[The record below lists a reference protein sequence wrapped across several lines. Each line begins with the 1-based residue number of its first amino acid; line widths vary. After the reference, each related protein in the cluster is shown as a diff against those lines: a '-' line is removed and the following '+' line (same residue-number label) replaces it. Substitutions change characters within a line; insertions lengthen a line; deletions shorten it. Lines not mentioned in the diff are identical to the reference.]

1 MFFSIL
7 LKELPYKETR
17 KSHMARTII
26 ENIVIAKYEEQ
37 TFFEFCKYT
46 TIRFFEILYFEKG
59 TGTIKI
65 NGKTVPYTSNSIFV
79 FIPDDIYIV
88 NPDSATTTVAIK
100 FLKSFF
106 RNTSS
111 QNGKLP
117 VNGWFRKIEEI
128 LNSESHQLREMQF
141 ETESDRLHLVSLINM
156 VATEY
161 MREQTFDNFI
171 IQNSLSVIL
180 HLIARNI
187 QFINTAETVKA
198 VKSSKIQQIINY
210 IHTNIYNSELLTTK
224 SLAEEFHMADNYIS
238 EYFKKH
244 TDVSLKKYIINYK
257 LKLVETRLKYTDAQ
271 DSEIAIDLGFT
282 DSSHLNKIFKTYKG
296 ISLRAFKAN
305 LA

>member
-1 MFFSIL
+1 M
-7 LKELPYKETR
+7 P
-17 KSHMARTII
+17 RTII
-26 ENIVIAKYEEQ
+26 ENIVIAQYKDQ

-65 NGKTVPYTSNSIFV
+65 NGKTVNYKPKSVFV

-88 NPDSATTTVAIK
+88 NAESATTTVAIK

-106 RNTSS
+106 RKTSS
-111 QNGKLP
+111 QNSNLP
-117 VNGWFRKIEEI
+117 VNDWFRKIEEI
-128 LNSESHQLREMQF
+128 LNSESHELREMQL
-141 ETESDRLHLVSLINM
+141 ETDADRSHLVSLINM

-161 MREQTFDNFI
+161 LNKQSFDIFI
-171 IQNSLSVIL
+171 IENSLSVIL

-187 QFINTAETVKA
+187 QFINTSDSVKE

-210 IHTNIYNSELLTTK
+210 IHSNIYNSEVLSTK

-257 LKLVETRLKYTDAQ
+257 LKLVETRLKYTDLQ
-271 DSEIAIDLGFT
+271 YSEIAAELGFT
-282 DSSHLNKIFKTYKG
+282 DSSHLNKTFQAYKG
-296 ISLRAFKAN
+296 TSLSAFKAS

>member
-1 MFFSIL
+1 
-7 LKELPYKETR
+7 
-17 KSHMARTII
+17 MARTII
-26 ENIVIAKYEEQ
+26 ENIVIAKYQEQ

-46 TIRFFEILYFEKG
+46 TIRFFEIVYFEKG
-59 TGTIKI
+59 SGTIKI
-65 NGKTVPYTSNSIFV
+65 NGKTVNYSANSIFV

-88 NPDSATTTVAIK
+88 NPETATTTVAIK

-106 RNTSS
+106 KNTSS
-111 QNGKLP
+111 QNETLP
-117 VNGWFRKIEEI
+117 VNNWFRKIEEI
-128 LNSESHQLREMQF
+128 LNSESHELREMQF
-141 ETESDRLHLVSLINM
+141 ETEADRSHLVALVNM

-161 MREQTFDNFI
+161 LNKQSFDIFI

-187 QFINTAETVKA
+187 QFINTSDSVKE

-210 IHTNIYNSELLTTK
+210 IHSNIYNSELLTTK

-257 LKLVETRLKYTDAQ
+257 LKLVETRLKYTDLQ
-271 DSEIAIDLGFT
+271 FSEIAMELGFT
-282 DSSHLNKIFKTYKG
+282 DSSHLNKTFQTYKG
-296 ISLRAFKAN
+296 MTIGAYKSSIS
-305 LA
+305 

>member
-1 MFFSIL
+1 
-7 LKELPYKETR
+7 
-17 KSHMARTII
+17 MARTIL
-26 ENIVIAKYEEQ
+26 ENIVIQQYKDQ
-37 TFFEFCKYT
+37 TFFSFCEYT
-46 TIRFFEILYFEKG
+46 NIRFFEILYFEKG
-59 TGTIKI
+59 SGSIKI
-65 NGKTVPYTSNSIFV
+65 NGKTVSYSPDSVFV

-88 NPDSATTTVAIK
+88 EPKTATSTIAIK

-106 RNTSS
+106 RNTSAVN
-111 QNGKLP
+111 QELP
-117 VNGWFRKIEEI
+117 VNDWFRKIEEI

-141 ETESDRLHLVSLINM
+141 ETASDRAHLISLTNM

-161 MREQTFDNFI
+161 LNKSSHDIFI

-187 QFINTAETVKA
+187 KYLNASEVKE

-210 IHTNIYNSELLTTK
+210 IHSNIYNADLLTTK
-224 SLAEEFHMADNYIS
+224 SLANEFHMADNYIS

-282 DSSHLNKIFKTYKG
+282 DSSHLNKIFKTYRG
-296 ISLRAFKAN
+296 ISLSAFKAN

>member
-1 MFFSIL
+1 
-7 LKELPYKETR
+7 
-17 KSHMARTII
+17 MARTII

-46 TIRFFEILYFEKG
+46 TIRFFEIVYFEKG

-65 NGKTVPYTSNSIFV
+65 NGKTVPYAANSVFV

-106 RNTSS
+106 RNTSA
-111 QNGKLP
+111 QNETLP
-117 VNGWFRKIEEI
+117 VNNWFRKIEEI

-141 ETESDRLHLVSLINM
+141 ETESDRSHLVSLINM

-161 MREQTFDNFI
+161 MREQTFDIFI
-171 IQNSLSVIL
+171 IQNSVSVIL

-187 QFINTAETVKA
+187 QFINTADTVKE
-198 VKSSKIQQIINY
+198 VKSSKIQQIINF
-210 IHTNIYNSELLTTK
+210 IHANIYNSELLTTK
-224 SLAEEFHMADNYIS
+224 SLAEEFHMADNYMS

-257 LKLVETRLKYTDAQ
+257 LKLVETRLKYTDLQ
-271 DSEIAIDLGFT
+271 FSEIAMELGFT
-282 DSSHLNKIFKTYKG
+282 DSSHLNKTFQSYKG
-296 ISLRAFKAN
+296 MTIGAFKASIS
-305 LA
+305 A

>member
-1 MFFSIL
+1 M
-7 LKELPYKETR
+7 P
-17 KSHMARTII
+17 RTII
-26 ENIVIAKYEEQ
+26 ENIVIAQYKDQ

-65 NGKTVPYTSNSIFV
+65 NGKTVNYTPNSVFV

-88 NPDSATTTVAIK
+88 NAESATTTVAIK

-106 RNTSS
+106 RKTSS
-111 QNGKLP
+111 QNSTLP
-117 VNGWFRKIEEI
+117 VNDWFRKIEEI
-128 LNSESHQLREMQF
+128 LNSESHELREMQF
-141 ETESDRLHLVSLINM
+141 ETDADRSHLVSLINM

-161 MREQTFDNFI
+161 LNKQSFDIFI
-171 IQNSLSVIL
+171 IENSLSVIL

-187 QFINTAETVKA
+187 QFINTSDSVKE

-210 IHTNIYNSELLTTK
+210 IHSNIYNSDVLSTK

-257 LKLVETRLKYTDAQ
+257 LKLVETRLKYTDLQ
-271 DSEIAIDLGFT
+271 YSEIAAELGFT
-282 DSSHLNKIFKTYKG
+282 DSSHLNKTFQAYKG
-296 ISLRAFKAN
+296 TSLSAFKASLN
-305 LA
+305 